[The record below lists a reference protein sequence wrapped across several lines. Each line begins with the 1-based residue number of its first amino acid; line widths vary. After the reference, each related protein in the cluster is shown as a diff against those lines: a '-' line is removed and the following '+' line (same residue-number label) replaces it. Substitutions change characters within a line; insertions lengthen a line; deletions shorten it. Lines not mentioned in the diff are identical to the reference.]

1 MADAV
6 RIAQFL
12 ELDNGPKSTSYPFT
26 HRYQN
31 YFVSEVKS
39 FEGQNY
45 AFLPFQV
52 NGTSASLNGDNSQVQ
67 ILMPYTE
74 LGIRLVELGDGNRL
88 SRLTLSHAWYTSIGN
103 VYSYYKEYY
112 VGIGASYSDTTI
124 ELRFRSAADSVN
136 GTFPARTLTR
146 DNVGILPLNAD
157 LYLQ

>member
-12 ELDNGPKSTSYPFT
+12 ELDNGPKAISYPFT

-31 YFVSEVKS
+31 YFVGESKD
-39 FEGQNY
+39 FEGQAY
-45 AFLPFQV
+45 AFYPFQI
-52 NGTSASLNGDNSQVQ
+52 NGTSASLNGDNSQIQ

-74 LGIRLVELGDGNRL
+74 VGVRLVELGDGNRL
-88 SRLTLSHAWYTSIGN
+88 SRLSLVHAWYTSLGN
-103 VYSYYKEYY
+103 VYSFYREYY
-112 VGIGASYSDTTI
+112 VGIGAAYSDTTI

-136 GTFPARTLTR
+136 GRFPARTLTR
-146 DNVGILPLNAD
+146 ENVGILPLNAD